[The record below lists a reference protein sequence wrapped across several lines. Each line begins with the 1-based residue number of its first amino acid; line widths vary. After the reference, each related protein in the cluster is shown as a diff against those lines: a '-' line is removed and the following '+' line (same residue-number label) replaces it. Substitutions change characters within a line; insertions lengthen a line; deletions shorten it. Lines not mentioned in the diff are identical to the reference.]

1 MRESAVAD
9 SVGDVTNPRSFH
21 DPAGE
26 GLAPYWWARGLTL
39 RDRLHA
45 GAAEAVTAATGAELD
60 DWRRRTRTLDP
71 DGAMALRLDALQL
84 GEGELAA
91 LASEPAARLAGRSEL
106 PSWARFVADAL
117 ADAPAAAPEAGP
129 DGDWRAAFAQV
140 FAPLVRAAALRLQA
154 GVPQD
159 SQVVDAARVNDRF
172 SERLGRRLAEPA
184 ARTLVLELHRA
195 REAGRLSGADP
206 RTRFAD
212 FVRRTGGRQD
222 LCRLFADYPVLAR
235 LLAQLCLQTSDA
247 TAEVLERYRA
257 DRDALRTTLFGGHDP
272 GPVVEVDLGQGDTHD
287 RGRSVAKLR
296 FASGARVVYKP
307 RSTAQHAPLD
317 RMIHWLNGKVPGL
330 ALQTLTTLDRP
341 GYGWVEHVERRP
353 CDEDADVDRF
363 YRRQGALLALLHA
376 VEGVDMHCENL
387 IACADQPVLVDVETL
402 LHPSVPPATTA
413 GSDPAAVVFA
423 ASVHRTCV
431 LPQPMFGEN
440 GALDVSALGGSSG
453 GTYPTYCVTWA
464 DPCTDLMRL
473 VRRPQSYA
481 GADNLPARAGA
492 DADPGAYEAALLS
505 GFRAGY
511 DALTA
516 HRDELLAPGGPLSAC
531 GEAQLRLIARPTRL
545 YGTLLEES
553 THPELLRDAL
563 DRDAVLAALHLESE
577 GDELRKRLVEAEI
590 ADLWQG
596 DVPLFRHR
604 PQYRHAWTSDGTRL
618 TGLLVRSGLQSAH
631 EKVRDLSEVGRHQQE
646 WLISSALAVHRS
658 GPQAHRSGTPLPSSP
673 PAAAVGERRLM
684 AAACGIADE
693 IVGRAVHRDDRANWL
708 GMEPVDGAHW
718 SVLPMGA
725 GLAHGYTG
733 PALFLA
739 QLGALTGVA
748 RYTELAADAARPL
761 PLLTR
766 ALADDPRLAR
776 AVGIGGFNGLGG
788 LCYALARLGTLLGG
802 TAGDGLADA
811 LTAWAAAGAAAAEED
826 DGPTGL
832 GDGTA
837 GALVAALAVHRE
849 TGLPHAASLAD
860 DFAARLLPA
869 AEAHLAAP
877 AVPPSSGGG
886 SPHGFADGLAGVGWA
901 LARYAAR
908 DGRRTR
914 YAEVARAVHRTAL
927 QRARRAGDDHS
938 WCSGMA
944 GALLPTLELGPVGQE
959 SSADVGPWLK
969 QLAATPVGADLSLC
983 HGELGVVEALHLL
996 RTSGNTAAGDLL
1008 RHRSGLVLGALDQC
1022 GPRCGTPEGTRT
1034 PGLLSGLAGIGYAL
1048 LRLGADRHVPSVL
1061 LLDTPPRPEPGAA
1074 GFEGHGGA
1082 ARSGTNSRRRTGA
1095 RGGRS
1100 DGACE
1105 TPERTSHTPFPTPTV
1120 M

>member
-1 MRESAVAD
+1 MWGSAAAD
-9 SVGDVTNPRSFH
+9 SVVDVTNPRPFH
-21 DPAGE
+21 DSAGE

-39 RDRLHA
+39 RDRLDA

-60 DWRRRTRTLDP
+60 TWRRRTRTLDP
-71 DGAMALRLDALQL
+71 DGAMALRLHDLEL

-91 LASEPAARLAGRSEL
+91 LASEPAASLAGRSEL
-106 PSWARFVADAL
+106 PPWARFVTDAL
-117 ADAPAAAPEAGP
+117 ADATGAAPEAGP
-129 DGDWRAAFAQV
+129 HGDWRTAFAQI
-140 FAPLVRAAALRLQA
+140 FAPLVRAARLRLEA
-154 GVPQD
+154 GVPED
-159 SQVVDAARVNDRF
+159 PRVVDAARVSAEF
-172 SERLGRRLAEPA
+172 SARLGRRLAEPA
-184 ARTLVLELHRA
+184 ARTVVLELHRA
-195 REAGRLSGADP
+195 REAGRLTGADP

-212 FVRRTGGRQD
+212 FVRRTGGRRD
-222 LCRLFADYPVLAR
+222 LSRLVADYPVLAR

-257 DRDALRTTLFGGHDP
+257 DRDALRATLFDGSDP

-317 RMIHWLNGKVPGL
+317 RMIRWLNGKVADLELRTL
-330 ALQTLTTLDRP
+330 ATLDRP

-353 CDEDADVDRF
+353 CDEDSDVDRF

-387 IACADQPVLVDVETL
+387 IACGDQPVLVDVETL

-413 GSDPAAVVFA
+413 GSDPAAVMFA

-431 LPQPMFGEN
+431 LPQPMFGES

-453 GTYPTYCVTWA
+453 GTYPTDCVTWA
-464 DPCTDLMRL
+464 DPCTDTMRL
-473 VRRPQSYA
+473 VRRPQPYA
-481 GADNLPARAGA
+481 GADNLPRRAGA

-505 GFRAGY
+505 GFRTGY
-511 DALTA
+511 DAITA
-516 HRDELLAPGGPLSAC
+516 YRHELLAPGGPLSAC

-577 GDELRKRLVEAEI
+577 GDDLRQRLVEAEI

-604 PQYRHAWTSDGTRL
+604 PARRHAWTSDGTRL
-618 TGLLVRSGLQSAH
+618 TDLLARSGLQSAH
-631 EKVRDLSEVGRHQQE
+631 EKVRSMSEVGRHQQE

-658 GPQAHRSGTPLPSSP
+658 RPQAHRSGARSPLAP
-673 PAAAVGERRLM
+673 PVAAVAEQRLT

-693 IVGRAVHRDDRANWL
+693 IVGRAVHRGDRANWL

-725 GLAHGYTG
+725 GLAHGYIG

-748 RYTELAADAARPL
+748 RYTELAADAVRAL

-776 AVGIGGFNGLGG
+776 AVGIGGFHGLGG

-802 TAGDGLADA
+802 SAGDGLADA
-811 LTAWAAAGAAAAEED
+811 LTAWTSAGAATAEED
-826 DGPTGL
+826 AGATGL
-832 GDGTA
+832 CDGTA
-837 GALVAALAVHRE
+837 GALAAALAVHRE
-849 TGLPHAASLAD
+849 TGHPHAASLAD

-877 AVPPSSGGG
+877 GGAPSPCGGG
-886 SPHGFADGLAGVGWA
+886 SPYGFADGLAGVGWA

-914 YAEVARAVHRTAL
+914 YADVARAVHRKAL
-927 QRARRAGDDHS
+927 ERARRADDDHS

-944 GALLPTLELGPVGQE
+944 GALLPALELGPADAA
-959 SSADVGPWLK
+959 SSGDVGHWLER
-969 QLAATPVGADLSLC
+969 LAATPVRADLSLC
-983 HGELGVVEALHLL
+983 HGELGALEALHLL
-996 RTSGNTAAGDLL
+996 RIAGNTGAGDLL
-1008 RHRSGLVLGALDQC
+1008 THRSGLVLGALDQG
-1022 GPRCGTPEGTRT
+1022 GPRCGTPEGTHT
-1034 PGLLSGLAGIGYAL
+1034 PGLLSGLAGIGYTL
-1048 LRLGADRHVPSVL
+1048 LRLGADQHVPSVL
-1061 LLDTPPRPEPGAA
+1061 LLDATPRREPGAGGSHA
-1074 GFEGHGGA
+1074 HGGV
-1082 ARSGTNSRRRTGA
+1082 ARSGADAWTGRPDEA
-1095 RGGRS
+1095 
-1100 DGACE
+1100 A
-1105 TPERTSHTPFPTPTV
+1105 ERTFHTPFPTPTV